1 MSVHST
7 QYVNHIHVYGGIC
20 RVKCRF
26 SLFFRRN
33 KKVNFYNEELCES
46 GSDSQGTLSK
56 STSREPPELETVVS
70 LPPKGEKPDRHV
82 CDPSS
87 GQLTGT

>member
-1 MSVHST
+1 M
-7 QYVNHIHVYGGIC
+7 
-20 RVKCRF
+20 
-26 SLFFRRN
+26 
-33 KKVNFYNEELCES
+33 NFHNEELCES

-70 LPPKGEKPDRHV
+70 LPPKGEKPDGHV

-87 GQLTGT
+87 GQLTGTLYPIHVRT